1 MAERKRPERLTQAAS
16 LLGEGSA
23 RGNIP
28 SFIVMDVMRAAQ
40 AQEAGGRHAR
50 AID

>member
-1 MAERKRPERLTQAAS
+1 MAEPEKSKRVAGAVT

-28 SFIVMDVMRAAQ
+28 SFIVMDVMRAAG
-40 AQEAGGRHAR
+40 ALSRKE
-50 AID
+50 